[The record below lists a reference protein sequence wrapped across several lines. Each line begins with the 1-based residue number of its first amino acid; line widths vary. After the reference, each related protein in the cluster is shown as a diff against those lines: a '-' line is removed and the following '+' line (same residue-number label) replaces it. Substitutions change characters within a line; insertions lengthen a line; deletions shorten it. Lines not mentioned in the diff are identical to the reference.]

1 MVHQTL
7 SWYRARSPFGRTL
20 IAIGL
25 FLFALVLAAALPGV
39 LRVLAAAGVALLVVA
54 FGVAILAFLSLP
66 FVALG
71 FAGYAMVRA
80 LRGAGP
86 ASAPARAPGL
96 APPRA
101 AQPLPSDSTA
111 GLPPQ
116 VAEMVAR
123 IQAKAAALRGTN
135 QSTFLGP
142 DDQHHIDSLLNQYLP
157 GCLATYRALP
167 QGSTSQPADA
177 EGKSADQLVMEQL
190 ALLEQGL
197 DQISRRVLRAGAAQL
212 IAQQRFLEERLRAD
226 PEWSETPVA
235 EKL

>member
-1 MVHQTL
+1 MLHQTTT
-7 SWYRARSPFGRTL
+7 WYRARSPLARTL
-20 IAIGL
+20 IAVGL
-25 FLFALVLAAALPGV
+25 FLLALVFAASLPGA
-39 LRVLAAAGVALLVVA
+39 LRVLAAAGVALLVLA
-54 FGVAILAFLSLP
+54 FGLAILAFLSLP

-80 LRGAGP
+80 LRNARP
-86 ASAPARAPGL
+86 APAQAPGP

-101 AQPLPSDSTA
+101 VPPPPDSTVD
-111 GLPPQ
+111 LPPQ
-116 VAEMVAR
+116 VAEMVGR
-123 IQAKAAALRGTN
+123 IRGKAAALRGQH

-142 DDQHHIDSLLNQYLP
+142 DDLHHIDSLLNEYLP

-167 QGSTSQPADA
+167 QGSTAQPADP
-177 EGKSADQLVMEQL
+177 EGKSADQLVLEQL

>member
-1 MVHQTL
+1 
-7 SWYRARSPFGRTL
+7 
-20 IAIGL
+20 
-25 FLFALVLAAALPGV
+25 
-39 LRVLAAAGVALLVVA
+39 
-54 FGVAILAFLSLP
+54 AFLSLP

-80 LRGAGP
+80 LRNARP
-86 ASAPARAPGL
+86 PTAPAHAPGL

-101 AQPLPSDSTA
+101 VPPTPDSTVD
-111 GLPPQ
+111 LPPQ

-123 IQAKAAALRGTN
+123 IRGKAAALRGQH

-142 DDQHHIDSLLNQYLP
+142 DDLHHIDSLLNEYLP

-177 EGKSADQLVMEQL
+177 EGKSADQLVLEQL